1 MLAHV
6 SKAAFKNRGRPH
18 VSRSSFS
25 AAIMVSK
32 ILTLGSGWAESMYN
46 RATEMKTLK
55 FTISGCCIGNL
66 KWRSY
71 VASLSFELCGSERI
85 SRGQGGKQGGT
96 GRLIRKNL
104 RPKCIDIITA
114 LYSTRRSGCTSY
126 LGLSETFWIGRN
138 EVVLVSMLVFTG
150 SSLATPKQQFEK
162 P

>member
-25 AAIMVSK
+25 AAIIVSK
-32 ILTLGSGWAESMYN
+32 VLTLGSGWAESMYK

-71 VASLSFELCGSERI
+71 VASLSLELSGSERV
-85 SRGQGGKQGGT
+85 SRGQGGKKGGT
-96 GRLIRKNL
+96 GQRILLVCFHRFIPGML
-104 RPKCIDIITA
+104 RCSVEQRHDIAGWLKFGNQI
-114 LYSTRRSGCTSY
+114 
-126 LGLSETFWIGRN
+126 F
-138 EVVLVSMLVFTG
+138 
-150 SSLATPKQQFEK
+150 LA
-162 P
+162 